1 MKLTKSELAGL
12 YNQHTTQHPPAT
24 CPSAENL
31 TRAAMGEL
39 KAAEREQ
46 VATHLGSCPTCGE
59 EYQLIL
65 SLKPW
70 AAQVATRIRP
80 EYATTPQPITV
91 SDSQPNW
98 LDWLRSIF
106 TIPVVPYAAAAML
119 LLVTSFLAYKL
130 ISLRHENQQLL
141 ASAQIYQQQVRGTE
155 TTIGQVN
162 DELQRTRQQLD
173 ETNRKAQLAESQVAE
188 LQRAAEQKAKSETV
202 VQPQFNV
209 PIIDLAPQDTRGQAG
224 SESKKIDVP
233 AGVNFVTLILNINGQ
248 PNFSDYAL
256 EILDRQGKAVYQ
268 GKGLKKNA
276 ENSFTI
282 AISRSQLAS
291 GQYRFKLYGIQQGQQ
306 TLIQDYL
313 VQLRYQ

>member
-1 MKLTKSELAGL
+1 MKLTETELAQL
-12 YNQHTTQHPPAT
+12 YNQHTAQHPPAG

-39 KAAEREQ
+39 NSSEREQ
-46 VATHLGSCPTCGE
+46 TASHLGLCPTCSE

-70 AAQVATRIRP
+70 AAQAAARIQPAAAEIPRQVII
-80 EYATTPQPITV
+80 PQP
-91 SDSQPNW
+91 SW

-106 TIPVVPYAAAAML
+106 TIPALPYAAAAML

-130 ISLRHENQQLL
+130 ISVRQEKEQLI
-141 ASAQIYQQQVRGTE
+141 ASARSYEEQVKGTQ

-173 ETNRKAQLAESQVAE
+173 ETNRKAQLAEAQIAE
-188 LQRAAEQKAKSETV
+188 LQRAAEQKPKSDELA
-202 VQPQFNV
+202 QPQFNV
-209 PIIDLAPQDTRGQAG
+209 PIIDLAPQDTRGQIENAT
-224 SESKKIDVP
+224 KKIEVP

-256 EILDRQGKAVYQ
+256 EILDRQGKTVYQ
-268 GKGLKKNA
+268 GRGLKKNA

-291 GQYRFKLYGIQQGQQ
+291 GQYQFKLYGIKQGQQ
-306 TLIQDYL
+306 TLVQDYL